1 MINVFIYFSSGNVY
15 GIFLFFGKINKK
27 KEEILNE
34 VLFSCLSVLPRR
46 IN

>member
-1 MINVFIYFSSGNVY
+1 MFLYISHLGMFMEFFYFS
-15 GIFLFFGKINKK
+15 GKINKK

-46 IN
+46 VN

>member
-1 MINVFIYFSSGNVY
+1 MFLYISHLGMFMEFFYF
-15 GIFLFFGKINKK
+15 LGKINKK